1 MYRLTTHP
9 RGALPTRVT
18 DTAHHPKPVDLA
30 AMQACAAELIGLH
43 DFAAFCRHRDGATT
57 IRDLQEFTWNDISTP
72 IEPDTFEAHV
82 TADAFC
88 WSMVRSLV
96 GCCLVV
102 GEGKRPAGFATSLLA
117 ETSRSAL
124 VPVAPAAGLSLVG
137 VDYPDESQLAARA
150 QVTRAQRDELPSD
163 PPCGEG

>member
-1 MYRLTTHP
+1 
-9 RGALPTRVT
+9 
-18 DTAHHPKPVDLA
+18 
-30 AMQACAAELIGLH
+30 MQACAAELIGLH

-102 GEGKRPAGFATSLLA
+102 GEGKRPAGFAASLLA